1 MSLTSKIA
9 GLAIVL
15 VVATTVIFG
24 LVVQRAAENA
34 ITAREGDRLIFGVSE
49 VAQRLHEEI
58 ETAIHDEEVVVT
70 TATIKGLVRSIENGG
85 TDPVGN
91 IPTAVWK
98 RRLTD
103 YFAAML
109 AAKESYISIDLIG
122 VADDGRE
129 ILHVARTASGRIHIV
144 PGHSQQWG
152 QTEIFQD
159 AIKQPVGT
167 PYISE
172 ISPSDESG
180 LGTSPIIQIATAV
193 TGPKGEKFGI
203 LKITIDCTRLIAR
216 LKSFND
222 PVSKLYMTTLDGRY
236 ILNPGAKTSDG
247 DGAKP
252 SLRIQDDLPW
262 LAPAFESGAAAQGK
276 ASPSP
281 AGARSPQAGEVASKA
296 TAPAASVFPE
306 SKSYKGK
313 DHVARTL
320 CVSAGSG
327 AFKRTWVILGVIN
340 THSLI
345 DSALGF
351 QHYLAAIV
359 LALIVFSVLAASFLA
374 RRIMRPI
381 SRLTEAAR
389 RMAEGR
395 LDTAVRV
402 ERSDD
407 ETVAELA
414 NAFIVMQN
422 AVKNRE
428 RHLNDARARIEAIV
442 NSATSAIILVDEHG
456 TIIRANLAT
465 QTLFGY
471 APAALKGKKLSM
483 LAHDSYVD
491 SLFGGEGE
499 TIGKP
504 REILAQREDG
514 KTFPAEISVSN
525 VRTSGRGH
533 SFVVMLTDLSER
545 KRYENIEN
553 QLKLERIKGEFVSTV
568 SHELRTPLTSIT
580 GSLALLKSD
589 RLGAMPPNAKPL
601 VNIAYSNSERLMR
614 LINDILDMEKIK
626 SGKLSF
632 VFEELDVAMLLYE
645 AARAN
650 AAYAEQLDVKLRV
663 ARIPQGILIMG
674 DPDRMAQALANLI
687 SNAAKFSPKGGT
699 VTLSANRKNG
709 WVRICVA
716 DKGEGIPESFR
727 DRIFSRFAQ
736 ADSTDARQ
744 KGGSGLGLSITKAI
758 AEAHSG
764 KVGFT
769 TAIGKGTT
777 FFIDLPIISSAA
789 QSDEAER
796 NEGSAPMQAQ
806 AQPSCGSSR

>member
-9 GLAIVL
+9 GLAIIL

-24 LVVQRAAENA
+24 LVVQRAAETA
-34 ITAREGDRLIFGVSE
+34 ITAREGDRLIYGVSE

-58 ETAIHDEEVVVT
+58 ETAIHDEEVAVS
-70 TATIKGLVRSIENGG
+70 TATVKGLVRSIDNGG
-85 TDPVGN
+85 TDPVGS
-91 IPTAVWK
+91 IPMAVWK
-98 RRLTD
+98 RRLAD

-109 AAKESYISIDLIG
+109 AARKSYLSIDLIG

-129 ILHVARTASGRIHIV
+129 VLHVARTASGRIHIV
-144 PGHSQQWG
+144 PGHARQWG
-152 QTEIFQD
+152 QTAIFQE

-193 TGPKGEKFGI
+193 PGPKGEKFGI
-203 LKITIDCTRLIAR
+203 LKITLDCTRLIAR

-222 PVSKLYMTTLDGRY
+222 SVSKLYMTTLDGRY
-236 ILNPGAKTSDG
+236 ILNPDAETPDAGG
-247 DGAKP
+247 PGP
-252 SLRIQDDLPW
+252 SRRIQDDLPW

-276 ASPSP
+276 ALPSP
-281 AGARSPQAGEVASKA
+281 TEARSSQAGKVASKA
-296 TAPAASVFPE
+296 TTPAVSVFPE
-306 SKSYKGK
+306 SKSYKDK

-345 DSALGF
+345 DTALGF
-351 QHYLAAIV
+351 EHYLAVIV
-359 LALIVFSVLAASFLA
+359 LVLIVFSVLAASFLA

-381 SRLTEAAR
+381 SRLTQAAR

-402 ERSDD
+402 EKGDD

-414 NAFIVMQN
+414 NAFIVMQD

-428 RHLNDARARIEAIV
+428 RRLNDARARIEAIV

-465 QTLFGY
+465 QNLFGY
-471 APAALKGKKLSM
+471 PPTALKHKKLSV

-491 SLFGGEGE
+491 SLFDGEGE

-504 REILAQREDG
+504 REILAQRQDG
-514 KTFPAEISVSN
+514 KTFPAEVSVSN
-525 VRTSGRGH
+525 VRTSGKGH
-533 SFVVMLTDLSER
+533 LFVVMLTDLSER
-545 KRYENIEN
+545 KRYEDIEN

-580 GSLALLKSD
+580 GSLALLRSD
-589 RLGAMPPNAKPL
+589 RLGAMPANAKPL

-626 SGKLSF
+626 SGTLSF
-632 VFEELDVAMLLYE
+632 AFEELDVAMLLYE

-663 ARIPQGILIMG
+663 TRMPQGILIMG

-687 SNAAKFSPKGGT
+687 STAAKYSPKGGT
-699 VTLSANRKNG
+699 VTLSADRKNG

-777 FFIDLPIISSAA
+777 FFIDLPVVSSAA
-789 QSDEAER
+789 QSDEMKRE
-796 NEGSAPMQAQ
+796 EGPAPPQAH
-806 AQPSCGSSR
+806 AQPSCGNSR